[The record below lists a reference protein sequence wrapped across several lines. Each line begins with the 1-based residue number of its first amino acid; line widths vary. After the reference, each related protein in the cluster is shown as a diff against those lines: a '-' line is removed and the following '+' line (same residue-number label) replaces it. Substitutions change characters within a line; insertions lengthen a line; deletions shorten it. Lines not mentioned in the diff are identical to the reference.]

1 MEKKISLS
9 GRCPKCNDWQIFNYH
24 YEPKLYNKSK
34 RYYICKGFNCK
45 SLLEIDLF
53 KDNENIKV
61 KNKGTCT
68 EEFIEIFSEIED
80 IKEIIMIIEADASWL
95 GFRNKIDIDAEELKY
110 VSESDLIKI
119 YDNMS
124 EKEKQGLILIQGSDY
139 ENAII
144 SLLNMMDYDTASNIV
159 KNLQDK
165 FIGLDKLQEKL
176 KKINE

>member
-61 KNKGTCT
+61 ENKGTCT
-68 EEFIEIFSEIED
+68 EEFIEI
-80 IKEIIMIIEADASWL
+80 
-95 GFRNKIDIDAEELKY
+95 Y
-110 VSESDLIKI
+110 VKKSDLIKI

-159 KNLQDK
+159 KNLQNK
-165 FIGLDKLQEKL
+165 FIGLDKLQENL

>member
-9 GRCPKCNDWQIFNYH
+9 GRCPKCNHWQIFNYH

-61 KNKGTCT
+61 ENKGTCT

-80 IKEIIMIIEADASWL
+80 IKEIITTVEIDAGDL
-95 GFRNKIDIDAEELKY
+95 GFQDIDINAEELEY
-110 VSESDLIKI
+110 VKKSDLIKI

-124 EKEKQGLILIQGSDY
+124 EKENQGLQ
-139 ENAII
+139 
-144 SLLNMMDYDTASNIV
+144 
-159 KNLQDK
+159 K
-165 FIGLDKLQEKL
+165 DKLEELIKDL
-176 KKINE
+176 IKKHDNSDKKDD